1 MKTETSPISSAFG
14 GALYRNPRVG
24 DLIIRTTADEV
35 DFHVYKAIIAAASV
49 VFTDMLSI
57 PQPSPATT
65 GDSDKP
71 SVDVAESSV
80 VWETLIMLCYAP
92 RPPTPEDFEDLDAV
106 RAILDAGVKYRMDVA
121 VEYARLG
128 LLLPRFVEEK
138 PFVVY
143 ALGCAY
149 KLPDVTRAAARHSL
163 RLPIYFEYSKELDLL
178 SPRAYHHLFDY
189 RRECGAVAQM
199 LVANV
204 HSDPHSLLPAT
215 RAPTRQQASYCPK
228 RLPVC
233 VPFENRDCSE
243 KQCIANSGS
252 TRNTAGYSGRYFH
265 KRVKAERYFQELRT
279 KLEFLPDASLALSE
293 PLLQTMIEITSD
305 CSTCFSTVHK
315 RVAQFSKA
323 LYAAIEDAISH
334 VSFKLL
340 SLVHSMNA
348 QFPSQVELV
357 VDE

>member
-1 MKTETSPISSAFG
+1 MTSEISPVASAF

-24 DLIIRTTADEV
+24 DLIIRTADEV

-128 LLLPRFVEEK
+128 LLLPRFVKEK

-163 RLPIYFEYSKELDLL
+163 RFPIYFEYSKELDLL
-178 SPRAYHHLFDY
+178 SPRAFHHLFEY

-199 LVANV
+199 IVARV
-204 HSDPHSLLPAT
+204 HSDSSSLLPAT
-215 RAPTRQQASYCPK
+215 RAPTRHQASYSPK
-228 RLPVC
+228 RLPDC
-233 VPFENRDCSE
+233 VPFEHRGCSE
-243 KQCIANSGS
+243 KACIAHSGS
-252 TRNTAGYSGRYFH
+252 TTNTFTARATFK
-265 KRVKAERYFQELRT
+265 KRVQAERYFQELRT

-293 PLLQTMIEITSD
+293 PLLQTMIDVASD
-305 CSTCFSTVHK
+305 CSTCFSTVHS
-315 RVAQFSKA
+315 RVAEFSKL

-334 VSFKLL
+334 
-340 SLVHSMNA
+340 A
-348 QFPSQVELV
+348 ELV

>member
-1 MKTETSPISSAFG
+1 MTSATSPIASVTF

-24 DLIIRTTADEV
+24 DLIIRTADEV
-35 DFHVYKAIIAAASV
+35 DFHVYKAIIAAASI
-49 VFTDMLSI
+49 VFADMLSI

-71 SVDVAESSV
+71 AVDVAERSV
-80 VWETLIMLCYAP
+80 VWEILIMLCYAP

-128 LLLPRFVEEK
+128 LLLPRFVKEK

-163 RLPIYFEYSKELDLL
+163 RFPIYFEYSKELDLL
-178 SPRAYHHLFDY
+178 SPRAFHHLFEY

-199 LVANV
+199 IVA
-204 HSDPHSLLPAT
+204 
-215 RAPTRQQASYCPK
+215 R
-228 RLPVC
+228 
-233 VPFENRDCSE
+233 
-243 KQCIANSGS
+243 
-252 TRNTAGYSGRYFH
+252 
-265 KRVKAERYFQELRT
+265 RVQAERYFQELRT

-293 PLLQTMIEITSD
+293 PLLQTMIDVASD
-305 CSTCFSTVHK
+305 CSKCFSTVHS
-315 RVAQFSKA
+315 RVAEFSKL
-323 LYAAIEDAISH
+323 LYAVIEDAISH
-334 VSFKLL
+334 V
-340 SLVHSMNA
+340 
-348 QFPSQVELV
+348 ELV